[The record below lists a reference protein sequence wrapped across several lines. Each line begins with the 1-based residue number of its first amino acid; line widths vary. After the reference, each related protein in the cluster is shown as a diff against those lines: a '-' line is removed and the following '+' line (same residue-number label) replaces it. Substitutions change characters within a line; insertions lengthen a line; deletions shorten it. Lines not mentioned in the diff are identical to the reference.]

1 MAMITRNAPNT
12 RALDMLASAAAG
24 NISTTRPKLRFS
36 RTRKIIKSGAFHG
49 TTFAILHGLET
60 LMPGAYFYPQLT
72 VSLCAA
78 IPTLYGAVRRR
89 NTSSAAVTLFWYIT
103 FMGAAGIMQTMLIK
117 QNTTYWNSFT
127 SGAGKLIDKHVKGSA
142 NSSSVKYIIL
152 YYLSQ
157 FVRAYQQAMGVP
169 IYLTANAF
177 GKRFAANFSGHLGTS
192 MVKLLKNSG
201 TAIMKKPLQSAA
213 VTAAAYLAVTG
224 KSKKRTSK
232 RTSRKAILS

>member
-12 RALDMLASAAAG
+12 RALDLLANAAAG
-24 NISTTRPKLRFS
+24 NVGATRPKLRFS
-36 RTRKIIKSGAFHG
+36 RTRRIIKSGAFHG

-89 NTSSAAVTLFWYIT
+89 NASSVAVTFFWYVT

-117 QNTTYWNSFT
+117 QNSTYWNSFT
-127 SGAGKLIDKHVKGSA
+127 SAAGKLVDKHIKGSA
-142 NSSSVKYIIL
+142 NSNSTKYLIL
-152 YYLSQ
+152 YYIAQ
-157 FVRAYQQAMGVP
+157 FFRAAQQAMGMPV
-169 IYLTANAF
+169 YLTANAY

-192 MVKLLKNSG
+192 MVKLLKNTG
-201 TAIMKKPLQSAA
+201 TAIIKKPLQSAA
-213 VTAAAYLAVTG
+213 IAATTYVAMAG
-224 KSKKRTSK
+224 RSKKRTSK
-232 RTSRKAILS
+232 RTSRKALR